1 MNESFYKIVESH
13 PMTAAGKETV
23 DLLNDE
29 ILYEEKEETK
39 WQSM

>member
-1 MNESFYKIVESH
+1 
-13 PMTAAGKETV
+13 MTAAGQETV